1 MRAAHDHSAW
11 WLEGARP
18 YQTKVPG
25 HASFPQITVCG
36 SKEERRLVSFFSVNA
51 SRGSACD
58 RRRAN
63 LPDASRA
70 NKPSV
75 HGFMHDD
82 RLI

>member
-25 HASFPQITVCG
+25 HVSFPQITVCG
-36 SKEERRLVSFFSVNA
+36 SKDERRLVSFSVNA
-51 SRGSACD
+51 SRRSACD

-70 NKPSV
+70 NKPSG
-75 HGFMHDD
+75 HGFKHDD